1 MSDSGNRMTNR
12 VGHIDIA
19 KGISIILVALF
30 HSKLKHFAPDAI
42 NSMGLFRMPLFFF
55 LSGVFFSA
63 SVDARTFLWKKSDAL
78 LKPYFATLLA
88 LFTISVL
95 LNEGH
100 LVGQLKGI
108 FYGNGDTIRW
118 VPMWFLTHLFAVYCF
133 TYLFFR
139 FTAIQE
145 KNAVYKFAVVAI
157 LMIMGVYW
165 IDAFWHVKTTLL
177 GKETVLPG
185 LPFSVDLLFVSSA
198 FFFAGTFLRRT
209 IIGFNPNGYLLFIA
223 VLAYVAIVLITD
235 ARMDLNNRVYINPLL
250 TTAGAICGI
259 YFVIYLSF
267 YINKTTMMRSVFL
280 IFGQASLFILIFHFF
295 IQAET
300 YKYFS
305 GLVSYELGFWGAMA
319 AFLISIITPVLIKAV
334 VTRSEVLSF
343 FYFPLAF
350 SKASPV
356 DGK

>member
-1 MSDSGNRMTNR
+1 MTNR

-30 HSKLKHFAPDAI
+30 HSKLKHFAPEII

-78 LKPYFATLLA
+78 LKPYFATLLT
-88 LFTISVL
+88 LFVISVVF
-95 LNEGH
+95 NEGH
-100 LVGQLKGI
+100 LLGQLKGI
-108 FYGNGDTIRW
+108 FYGNGYTIRW

-133 TYLFFR
+133 SYLIFR
-139 FTAIQE
+139 FTGIQE
-145 KNAVYKFAVVAI
+145 KSSVYKLAIVAL
-157 LMIMGVYW
+157 LMIAGAYW
-165 IDAFWHVKTTLL
+165 IDAFWQVRIMLL
-177 GKETVLPG
+177 GKEKVLPG
-185 LPFSVDLLFVSSA
+185 LPFSLDILLVSSS
-198 FFFAGTFLRRT
+198 FFFMGAFLRRAV
-209 IIGFNPNGYLLFIA
+209 IGFKPNGYLLLASI
-223 VLAYVAIVLITD
+223 LAYVAIVLLTD

-250 TTAGAICGI
+250 TTAGALCGI
-259 YFVIYLSF
+259 YFVICASF
-267 YINKTTMMRSVFL
+267 YINKTTMMRNVFL
-280 IFGQASLFILIFHFF
+280 MFGQASLFILIFHFF

-305 GLVSYELGFWGAMA
+305 ELVSYELGFWWAMA

-334 VTRSEVLSF
+334 ATRSDTLSF
-343 FYFPLAF
+343 FYLPIPFNKVA
-350 SKASPV
+350 PV